1 MLELLEPHIAAGRL
15 SVEVLDIDR
24 HPDLL
29 ARYGSLIPVLLANG
43 REIAHYALSE
53 QQLLELLTENTFL

>member
-1 MLELLEPHIAAGRL
+1 MLELLEPHVVAGRL
-15 SVEVLDIDR
+15 AVEVLDIDR

-53 QQLLELLTENTFL
+53 HQISEFLAQAIRD